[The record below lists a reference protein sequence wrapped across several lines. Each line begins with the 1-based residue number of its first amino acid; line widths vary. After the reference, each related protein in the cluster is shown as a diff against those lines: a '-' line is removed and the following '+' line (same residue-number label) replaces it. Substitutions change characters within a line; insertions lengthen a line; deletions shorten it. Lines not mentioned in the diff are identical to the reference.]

1 MLVSILVLFFLFLPY
16 PSIRGG
22 KVAGLAIESEG
33 EFSEN
38 GQSIDGLNTSSK
50 QAAVVLCK

>member
-1 MLVSILVLFFLFLPY
+1 MKRFSNVSLMLVSILVLFFLFLPY

-38 GQSIDGLNTSSK
+38 GQSMVDG
-50 QAAVVLCK
+50 